1 MDAKSVDWSAFIHT
15 SSTEKNKLIH
25 SLSTFMCIKQRNT
38 QELNSAFHK
47 SKSIDNKGFKAI
59 INKLLRA
66 FSTVYPQHIKS
77 YPQFIHK

>member
-1 MDAKSVDWSAFIHT
+1 
-15 SSTEKNKLIH
+15 
-25 SLSTFMCIKQRNT
+25 MCIKQRNT

-47 SKSIDNKGFKAI
+47 NKSIDNKGFEAI

-66 FSTVYPQHIKS
+66 FSTVYPQYIKS